1 MTILWKASEG
11 ENGYVGVVVGR
22 TGHRSIQMAM
32 PQGSDKMLENKF
44 WSLLHLS
51 PCISI
56 IQVLPLRSFVFTMRY
71 TICSFVFRYIF
82 FSLWCICS
90 WSKHHKSV
98 PKFICL
104 LLQFGWQFIRR
115 RSAPGQLLQ
124 PSWMLE
130 SFKLRFLSVQW
141 SMNWRSV
148 VHCSAFF
155 SYRAFW
161 DTFPVWHFQCLA
173 CNGSILLLWK

>member
-1 MTILWKASEG
+1 MRNFRRWKWVCGCCCWEDRHHSK
-11 ENGYVGVVVGR
+11 
-22 TGHRSIQMAM
+22 QMAV
-32 PQGSDKMLENKF
+32 PQGYKVLENKF

-51 PCISI
+51 PCISF

-71 TICSFVFRYIF
+71 ILCSLYSCTSF
-82 FSLWCICS
+82 FSRWCICS

-104 LLQFGWQFIRR
+104 LLLFGWQFIRR

-124 PSWMLE
+124 PSRMLE
-130 SFKLRFLSVQW
+130 SFNLHILSVQW

-161 DTFPVWHFQCLA
+161 DTFLVWNFQCLPH
-173 CNGSILLLWK
+173 NGSILLL

>member
-1 MTILWKASEG
+1 MRSFRRWKWVCGCCCWEDRHYSKQMT
-11 ENGYVGVVVGR
+11 V
-22 TGHRSIQMAM
+22 
-32 PQGSDKMLENKF
+32 PQGSDKVLENKF

-51 PCISI
+51 PCISF

-71 TICSFVFRYIF
+71 TLCSLFSGTSF

-90 WSKHHKSV
+90 WSKHHKSA

-130 SFKLRFLSVQW
+130 SFKLCFLSVQW

-161 DTFPVWHFQCLA
+161 DTFPVWNFQCLPR
-173 CNGSILLLWK
+173 NGSILLLWQ